1 MQEKEVRLQEL
12 RLLQERGIDPY
23 PGITF
28 SPTHTTAEILT
39 GYPQNPEAFSQ
50 VRLAGRL
57 WTKRLMGKASFAVLA
72 DEKGFIQLYFRQSDF
87 EDPSLYN
94 EVFKKLLDVGDII
107 AVEGFVF
114 VTKTG
119 EITVHV
125 QKFQLLAK
133 CLYPFPVPK
142 EVDGKRY
149 EVLTDPDLRYRY
161 RYLDLWVHPKVR
173 EVFLLRGKI
182 IQAMREF
189 FLSSGYHEVE
199 TPILQSVYG
208 GAFARPFITH
218 LHALDMPMYLRI
230 ANELYLKRLIVA
242 GFRGVFEFAKDFRNE
257 GIDRFHNP
265 EFTQVELY
273 VAYKDYLW
281 MMDYVEALL
290 RHVVQSVF
298 GKFRISSWGGVEIDF
313 EKPFARR
320 KYFDLLKERLG
331 EDPRGLSLEA
341 LRSLAAQVGITETYE
356 QKIDYIEKLFD
367 RLVEPSLVEPTF
379 VFDYPIE
386 ISPLARQ
393 RPGEPIAERFEL
405 ICNGKEI
412 ANAYSELNDPIEQRK
427 RLEAQA
433 LLRDKNP
440 EAMQVDEDFLTALMY
455 GMPPTAGLG
464 IGIDRLTMLLTGAS
478 SIQEVIFFPLLRALP
493 SQAKGV

>member
-1 MQEKEVRLQEL
+1 MQEREVRLQEL
-12 RLLQERGIDPY
+12 RRLQEKGIDPY

-28 SPTHTTAEILT
+28 FPTHTTVEILT
-39 GYPQNPEAFSQ
+39 GYPENPGAFSQ

-72 DEKGFIQLYFRQSDF
+72 DEKGLIQLYFRQADF
-87 EDPSLYN
+87 EDPALYD
-94 EVFKKLLDVGDII
+94 EVFKKLLDLGDFIGI
-107 AVEGFVF
+107 EGFVF
-114 VTKTG
+114 QTKTG

-125 QKFQLLAK
+125 KNFQLLAK
-133 CLYPFPVPK
+133 CLSPFPVPK
-142 EVDGKRY
+142 EVDGKTY

-161 RYLDLWVHPKVR
+161 RYLDLWVHPRVR

-182 IQAMREF
+182 VQAMRDF

-199 TPILQSVYG
+199 TPILQPVYG
-208 GAFARPFITH
+208 GAFARPFVTH

-230 ANELYLKRLIVA
+230 ANELYLKRLIVG
-242 GFRGVFEFAKDFRNE
+242 GFEGVFEFAKDFRNE
-257 GIDRFHNP
+257 GVDRFHNP

-290 RHVVQSVF
+290 RNVVQKAF
-298 GKFRISSWGGVEIDF
+298 GKLRISSWGGVEIDF

-320 KYFDLLKERLG
+320 KYFDLLQEKLG
-331 EDPRGLSLEA
+331 QDPRGLSLEA
-341 LRSLAAQVGITETYE
+341 LESLARQVGITETYD
-356 QKIDYIEKLFD
+356 QKIDYVEKLFD

-379 VFDYPIE
+379 VYDYPIE
-386 ISPLARQ
+386 LSPLARQ
-393 RPGEPIAERFEL
+393 RPGEPLAERFEL

-464 IGIDRLTMLLTGAS
+464 IGIDRLTMLLTGAPA
-478 SIQEVIFFPLLRALP
+478 IQEVIFFPLLRPL
-493 SQAKGV
+493 GVEVLDS